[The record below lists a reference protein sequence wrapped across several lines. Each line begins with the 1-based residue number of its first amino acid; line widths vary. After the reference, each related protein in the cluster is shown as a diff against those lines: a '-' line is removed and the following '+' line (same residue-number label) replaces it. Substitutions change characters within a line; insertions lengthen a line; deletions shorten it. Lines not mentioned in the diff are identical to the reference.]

1 MTAVQPGKGTGVGIL
16 TFLIAD
22 VRGYT
27 SFTQTRGDE
36 AAAHLAST
44 FAEIAREGVEGYGGE
59 VIELR
64 GDEALAVFRSPREAV
79 RAAVALQL
87 TFADEVQLDS
97 SVPLL
102 VGIGLDAGEAVQVDG
117 GYRGGAL
124 NLAARLCSQAK
135 AGEVLVSQGVVHL
148 ARAVDGIEP
157 PRPRRVRVQGPQRA
171 AARVPCGAG
180 GPGSGRRSHAR
191 VQVDGRPPPRRSE
204 LPPPLDPV
212 TPIIGRDRDVRRLRW
227 AWRTAR
233 RGSGG
238 VIVITGPSG
247 IGKTRLAAEGA
258 GTAAA
263 GGAAI
268 AYTSFADGERD
279 RRAERRPGVRRAR
292 RSRKCVPG

>member
-36 AAAHLAST
+36 AAARLAST

-148 ARAVDGIEP
+148 ARAVDGVGLHDHGEFEFKGLSEP
-157 PRPRRVRVQGPQRA
+157 LRVFRA
-171 AARVPCGAG
+171 APADQDPDDLAR
-180 GPGSGRRSHAR
+180 R
-191 VQVDGRPPPRRSE
+191 VQVDGRPTPRRSE

-233 RGSGG
+233 RGNGG
-238 VIVITGPSG
+238 VVVITGPRG

-268 AYTSFADGERD
+268 AYTSFADR
-279 RRAERRPGVRRAR
+279 RSRCRAERRPGVRRAR